1 MKKPRQNG
9 FVLILVITA
18 IAIIGLEMTVLTDS
32 ANTMLFQSDTAYL
45 KACERNLTAS
55 GLVWA
60 KRNILNNLRETFDK
74 TVELDV
80 SKMDIRGSSLN
91 VTISIPTNDEPQA
104 QINTSCSRGRRT
116 LREDKKY
123 KINLLQTDRSY

>member
-9 FVLILVITA
+9 FVMILVITT
-18 IAIIGLEMTVLTDS
+18 IAIIGIEMTVLTDG

-55 GLVWA
+55 GLAWA
-60 KRNILNNLRETFDK
+60 KLNVKNKNRGTFDK

-80 SKMDIRGSSLN
+80 SKMDIKDSSLS
-91 VTISIPTNDEPQA
+91 VTITITTDKEPQA
-104 QINTSCSRGRRT
+104 QINTSCSRGRRN
-116 LREDKKY
+116 LKDDKKFS
-123 KINLLQTDRSY
+123 INL